1 MGLKNDNSFLSILRV
16 SHLYPSSINIGGG
29 IMTNIRPFSLFPA
42 ISDNMLSNRFDQI
55 DRLFSQLTG
64 SKPVSVPAQ
73 TYNLKQ
79 IDDNH
84 YELTVSV
91 PGYQESDLTVSLK
104 GGRLLVEGKKEE
116 KIQEDNEK
124 WLHRGISQGQFTL
137 QFDLGKNVKIEKANL
152 SSGLLAINIEYELP
166 EEEKP
171 QMIAIE
177 NKDNK

>member
-1 MGLKNDNSFLSILRV
+1 MA
-16 SHLYPSSINIGGG
+16 
-29 IMTNIRPFSLFPA
+29 NIRPFSLFPTL
-42 ISDNMLSNRFDQI
+42 SDNILSNRFDQI

-64 SKPVSVPAQ
+64 SKPISSPIQ

-79 IDDNH
+79 VDDNR

-124 WLHRGISQGQFTL
+124 WIHRGISQGQFTL
-137 QFDLGKNVKIEKANL
+137 QFDLGKNVQIEKADL
-152 SSGLLAINIEYELP
+152 SSGLLTINIEYELP

-177 NKDNK
+177 NKDKQSS